1 MQGSFPVPNE
11 YDNDC
16 TTSARVNINMKK
28 LPAVTIFENSWLKG
42 LLNHHKKT
50 LFNILKITLYTLG
63 MLISYLHTTLIAITN
78 IFIDDHLKNTTSEGH
93 RKLPMSAAL
102 YGEF

>member
-1 MQGSFPVPNE
+1 M
-11 YDNDC
+11 
-16 TTSARVNINMKK
+16 
-28 LPAVTIFENSWLKG
+28 
-42 LLNHHKKT
+42 KT

-63 MLISYLHTTLIAITN
+63 MLISYLHTTLIATSYIST
-78 IFIDDHLKNTTSEGH
+78 DDHLKNTISEGH